1 MTIDALPFYADRIL
15 LSASPNDDY
24 CYLLTPYSICLVRFE
39 SNRVTEVFTS
49 TLGPTIKE
57 KFKEDSKKMF
67 FP

>member
-15 LSASPNDDY
+15 LSASPSDDY
-24 CYLLTPYSICLVRFE
+24 CYLLTPYSFLLVRFE

-49 TLGPTIKE
+49 TLGVTIKE
-57 KFKEDSKKMF
+57 KFKEDRNKMF